1 MCSHDYSAC
10 KAPEMIKGNDRLMIL
25 NGFLTAFSTK
35 VNLYVCLP
43 LSLQCLEKVCLR
55 LPTMTLAS

>member
-1 MCSHDYSAC
+1 
-10 KAPEMIKGNDRLMIL
+10 MIKGNDRLMIL